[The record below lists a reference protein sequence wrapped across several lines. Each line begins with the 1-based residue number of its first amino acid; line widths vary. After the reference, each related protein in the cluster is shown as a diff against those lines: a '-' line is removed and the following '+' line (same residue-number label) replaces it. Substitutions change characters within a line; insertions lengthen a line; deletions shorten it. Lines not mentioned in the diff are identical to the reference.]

1 MADISPRERFLNL
14 DLNGGTPAP
23 VEQAAGS
30 EARVATAGLAG
41 EIPIADV
48 PAEAWKNLGPSANR
62 FWNDIKK
69 IFDDPVGTAETIG
82 TLGEGIYYLATGQSD
97 KPEAELAAGVGDYF
111 VERYDG
117 WDNLKRT
124 MATDPVGFFA
134 DVSTVAT
141 GGGALLASLPIQATK
156 TVGRVATAVG
166 KFTDPLTA
174 PVSAAVATKLPHALV
189 GATTGAGYEAIKIA
203 TEAARRGGEYAQTFL
218 ENLKGRVP
226 IAELVETAK
235 KAAAE
240 IRVGRRQAYQ
250 AKLRELN
257 ADTQILDI
265 SKIDDA
271 IAAAQSEGKYAGI
284 SIRTTKPAEVLK
296 EITDKLEEFRQGDP
310 SIYRTP
316 AAFDA
321 LKQHVGEIMDGLKWG
336 TPERRVAESIYGTIR
351 KELIAQVP
359 IYKEM
364 MGEYERLSQK
374 IHELERTLKLSP
386 GDRKAID
393 VQVRALTSSMRNNVQ
408 AAYGHRLGL
417 LDELAATEAG
427 ANLPAALAG
436 QQLNPLAPRGIIRA
450 GLLPAILAGTAN
462 PVGALATAPLGIPI
476 AVGHTAYH
484 GGRAL
489 RAAPSASNLSYQGG
503 RLDRIQEQRGQADA
517 LARALQG
524 N

>member
-1 MADISPRERFLNL
+1 MADISPSERFLNL
-14 DLNGGTPAP
+14 DLRGAPAP
-23 VEQAAGS
+23 VAQAAGS
-30 EARVATAGLAG
+30 EAMVATAGLAG
-41 EIPIADV
+41 EIPIEGVA
-48 PAEAWKNLGPSANR
+48 AEAWKNLGPSASR
-62 FWNDIKK
+62 FWNDIKRV
-69 IFDDPVGTAETIG
+69 FEDPVGTAETIG
-82 TLGEGIYYLATGQSD
+82 TMGEGVYYLATGQSD

-111 VERYDG
+111 VERYGG
-117 WDNLKRT
+117 WENLKRT
-124 MATDPVGFFA
+124 IANDPVGFLA

-141 GGGALLASLPIQATK
+141 GGGALLAKLPIQAARTAGGVVK
-156 TVGRVATAVG
+156 AVGR
-166 KFTDPLTA
+166 FTDPLTA
-174 PVSAAVATKLPHALV
+174 PLSAAAATPLPRALV
-189 GATTGAGYEAIKIA
+189 GATTGAGSEAIRIA
-203 TEAARRGGEYAQTFL
+203 SEAARRGGEYAQTFL
-218 ENLKGRVP
+218 DNLKGRVP
-226 IAELVETAK
+226 ITELVETAK

-250 AKLRELN
+250 AKLKELK

-271 IAAAQSEGKYAGI
+271 MAAAQSEGKYAGI

-351 KELIAQVP
+351 KELIDQVP
-359 IYKEM
+359 IYKDM
-364 MGEYERLSQK
+364 MGDYERLSQK
-374 IHELERTLKLSP
+374 IHDLERTLKLSP
-386 GDRKAID
+386 GDKRAID
-393 VQVRALTSSMRNNVQ
+393 TQVRALTSSMRNNVQ
-408 AAYGHRLGL
+408 AAYGHRLKL
-417 LDELAATEAG
+417 IDELAATQAG

-436 QQLNPLAPRGIIRA
+436 QGLQPWAPRGIVRA

-462 PVGALATAPLGIPI
+462 PAGAVAALGLGIPR
-476 AVGHTAYH
+476 AVGYTAYH
-484 GGRAL
+484 GSRAL
-489 RAAPSASNLSYQGG
+489 RAAPSATNLAYQGG
-503 RLDRIQEQRGQADA
+503 RLDRIREQKGQAGA